1 MTLPNNCSMVRGRF
15 CYLCG
20 KVTEELV
27 DNRCRE
33 CYLGGGRFLTLPE
46 RIEAQVCRNCHTYL
60 KGGRWL
66 PMGEGLE
73 AVIKNAALDVVKEN
87 LRLEKVEAPEVRISV
102 EEPKE
107 SSPTV
112 YLVPCTVEVGGRVAG
127 LEYSARQE
135 AVVRVVLDLCQD
147 CSRASGKYYE
157 AILQVRG
164 EGALGREERDKIHAL
179 VEEFMAQYARTD
191 RKAFVSKFEALKEG
205 FDFYMGSIQVAR
217 KVASALQERFGGAVG
232 ESPKL
237 TGKDGHGKDVYRVA
251 IVLRLPRFRKGDIL
265 GLGGEVYQLLG
276 LTTGKATLFDL
287 GARKRATMPVKGLR
301 EAEILGRE
309 DDIRRAMISEVAP
322 ERVQVMGLESL
333 ETIYF
338 EGRFPVKVRD
348 EVRIFR
354 GAKDY
359 LLRLEGEE

>member
-1 MTLPNNCSMVRGRF
+1 MLHGQGRF

-27 DNRCRE
+27 ENRCRE

-66 PMGEGLE
+66 PMVEGLE

-205 FDFYMGSIQVAR
+205 STSIGSYRWQEGGIGP
-217 KVASALQERFGGAVG
+217 QERFGGAVG

-237 TGKDGHGKDVYRVA
+237 TGKDGNGKDVYRVA
-251 IVLRLPRFRKGDIL
+251 IVLRLPRFGRVLSWGWAG
-265 GLGGEVYQLLG
+265 GLQLLG
-276 LTTGKATLFDL
+276 LTTGEPRSSTWGQEGDDA
-287 GARKRATMPVKGLR
+287 GEPQ
-301 EAEILGRE
+301 EAEILGRGGGYKK
-309 DDIRRAMISEVAP
+309 AMISEVTTG
-322 ERVQVMGLESL
+322 RIQVMDLEAWGGLPR
-333 ETIYF
+333 
-338 EGRFPVKVRD
+338 GRFPVKVRD
-348 EVRIFR
+348 R
-354 GAKDY
+354 
-359 LLRLEGEE
+359 

>member
-1 MTLPNNCSMVRGRF
+1 MLHGQGRF

-27 DNRCRE
+27 ENRCRE

-66 PMGEGLE
+66 PMVEGLE

-205 FDFYMGSIQVAR
+205 STSIGSYRWQEGGIGPPG
-217 KVASALQERFGGAVG
+217 KVRGRGG
-232 ESPKL
+232 
-237 TGKDGHGKDVYRVA
+237 RVA
-251 IVLRLPRFRKGDIL
+251 KADREGWAWEGCIPRGHR
-265 GLGGEVYQLLG
+265 
-276 LTTGKATLFDL
+276 
-287 GARKRATMPVKGLR
+287 P
-301 EAEILGRE
+301 
-309 DDIRRAMISEVAP
+309 
-322 ERVQVMGLESL
+322 
-333 ETIYF
+333 
-338 EGRFPVKVRD
+338 
-348 EVRIFR
+348 
-354 GAKDY
+354 
-359 LLRLEGEE
+359 

>member
-1 MTLPNNCSMVRGRF
+1 MVRGRF

-27 DNRCRE
+27 ENRCRE
-33 CYLGGGRFLTLPE
+33 CYLRGGRFLTLPE
-46 RIEAQVCRNCHTYL
+46 RLEARVCRNCHTYL

-66 PMGEGLE
+66 PIGEGLE
-73 AVIKNAALDVVKEN
+73 EVIKNAALDTVKESI
-87 LRLEKVEAPEVRISV
+87 RLEKVEAPEVRVSV
-102 EEPKE
+102 EGPKE

-112 YLVPCTVEVGGRVAG
+112 YLVPCAVEVEGRVAG
-127 LEYSARQE
+127 FGYSARQE
-135 AVVRVVLDLCQD
+135 AAVRVVLDLCQD

-164 EGALGREERDKIHAL
+164 EGALGQEERDRVYAL
-179 VEEFMAQYARTD
+179 VGELMAQYARTD
-191 RKAFVSKFEALKEG
+191 RKAFVSKFEDLKGG
-205 FDFYMGSIQVAR
+205 FDFYMGSVQVAR

-251 IVLRLPRFRKGDIL
+251 IVLRLPRFRTGDIL

-287 GARKRATMPVKGLR
+287 GARKRATMPAKGLR

-309 DDIRRAMISEVAP
+309 EDIRKAMISEATTG
-322 ERVQVMGLESL
+322 RIQVMDLESL

-338 EGRFPVKVRD
+338 EGRFPVKIRD

-359 LLRLEGEE
+359 ILRLEGEE